1 MESVGTRLVVL
12 SKASKQ
18 TISNQSRWVWQSNST
33 ERRFLNLHSP
43 DQETTMPPLVIPTPN
58 QQETLLPEEPNQDND
73 HTQDLPLPEP
83 TDPAVAPDIPRV
95 PKAIR
100 DLSDYNN
107 RGLKQDPSNI
117 LPTRLRSG
125 RI

>member
-1 MESVGTRLVVL
+1 
-12 SKASKQ
+12 
-18 TISNQSRWVWQSNST
+18 
-33 ERRFLNLHSP
+33 
-43 DQETTMPPLVIPTPN
+43 MPPLVIPTPN
-58 QQETLLPEEPNQDND
+58 QQETLLPEEPNQDDD
-73 HTQDLPLPEP
+73 HTQDPPLPEP
-83 TDPAVAPDIPRV
+83 TDPAVAPDRPRV